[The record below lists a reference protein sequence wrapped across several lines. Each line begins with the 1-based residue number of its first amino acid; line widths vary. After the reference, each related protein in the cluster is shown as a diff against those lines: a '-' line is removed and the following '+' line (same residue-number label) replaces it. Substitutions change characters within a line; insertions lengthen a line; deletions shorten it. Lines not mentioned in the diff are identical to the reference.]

1 MTITIETRVENPRP
15 TTTGVTGGVDYD
27 ASLWV
32 TDEAGE
38 RSHWG
43 GELTYAPG
51 ADGALQPYGG
61 SVDHWIGDSLMDAI
75 RTPWIAAHERLV
87 AAIVRSLGDGP
98 GVETI
103 EVVL

>member
-1 MTITIETRVENPRP
+1 MTITIETRIENPRP

-38 RSHWG
+38 RSHWD

-51 ADGALQPYGG
+51 AD
-61 SVDHWIGDSLMDAI
+61 V
-75 RTPWIAAHERLV
+75 E
-87 AAIVRSLGDGP
+87 SLGDGP
-98 GVETI
+98 GIETI
-103 EVVL
+103 DVVL